1 MRKIIIQGDDWGY
14 SEEASA
20 GIEYAYEHGI
30 LTETTIMTN
39 LLDMKRKSQ
48 YSDRIAKL
56 VNSSGLSKPKLG
68 LGIHLN
74 VTYGKPL
81 SSKWPQN
88 EFSRPFK
95 GSRTD
100 KEWIGSAWKEY
111 FLHFSE
117 DQVEAE
123 YRKQIETGLDIFG
136 NIDHIDSH
144 HFSASYEPLTKV
156 YKKLAKDYNLAIRT
170 LAPLSEKAQYGGDF
184 VVDKEE
190 IQSLKQDGFRI
201 ADNYCLKY
209 FTNEKDSIKA
219 LLNRFRDI
227 PDNSSIEFMFHPAKG
242 SNVDKWKLKDLEI
255 LTNEIIIKYMNSEDI
270 QLITYAEI

>member
-1 MRKIIIQGDDWGY
+1 MRKVIIQGDDWGY
-14 SEEASA
+14 SQEATD

-39 LLDMKRKSQ
+39 LLDKRRKSE
-48 YSDRIAKL
+48 YRDRIFKL
-56 VNSSGLSKPKLG
+56 QNKSGLNKPKLG

-95 GSRTD
+95 GSQTD

-111 FLHFSE
+111 FLQFSE
-117 DQVEAE
+117 NQVEAE
-123 YRKQIETGLDIFG
+123 YRKQIETGIEIFG
-136 NIDHIDSH
+136 EIDHLDSH

-156 YKKLAKDYNLAIRT
+156 YKKMAKEYHLAIRT

-190 IQSLKQDGFRI
+190 IQSLNHEGFRI
-201 ADNYCLKY
+201 ADNYCLNY
-209 FTNEKDSIKA
+209 FTNEKDPINA
-219 LLNRFRDI
+219 LLDRFMDI
-227 PDNSSIEFMFHPAKG
+227 PDDSSTEFMFHPAKG
-242 SNVDKWKLKDLEI
+242 SGTDEWKLKDLEI
-255 LTNEIIIKYMNSEDI
+255 LTNEKIIRYLNIENL